1 MYWAL
6 TGWTN
11 LAYLSGSPTQSNES
25 KCLPQLL
32 IWQKELKLEVHSKE
46 VARKIHPKVLHKLRQ
61 HRNRIP
67 DRLTRK
73 GFSYVFLNSLG
84 QCTKM
89 KSNHQTPMETTII
102 ANIDIEKDIRSI
114 LSFTIRKMSVSTDEI
129 GHQLAKYSVIW
140 KTMNCIQRKLPSPP
154 IKGRICYSFLS
165 DVYGDTCNRTILQ
178 TFSL

>member
-102 ANIDIEKDIRSI
+102 ANIAVEKDIRSI

-154 IKGRICYSFLS
+154 IKGRVCYSFLS
-165 DVYGDTCNRTILQ
+165 DV
-178 TFSL
+178 